1 MKRMNINIIKKN
13 SHAKRLQMMTNI
25 RSENFIFNIT
35 INREQYTKS
44 NMIYISQTTEV
55 NRKLKRN
62 DVHAIIG
69 SRTVLGITAYNQ
81 MLE

>member
-1 MKRMNINIIKKN
+1 MNINIIKKN

>member
-1 MKRMNINIIKKN
+1 MQKDFKWWQILDLK
-13 SHAKRLQMMTNI
+13 
-25 RSENFIFNIT
+25 NFIFNIT